1 MLALMIQTSRIE
13 KYEQM
18 HQLLNEKQWRHYL
31 ALEAQERGSVMQ
43 VAREAHVSHNT
54 VLRGLREL
62 EAGER
67 YSPGDRQRK
76 EGGGRKQAVEK
87 DASLLPDLESLLEP
101 KGDPMSLL
109 KWTTKSVA
117 HLKEALEGMGHEH
130 GVAKT
135 SIRRILHSL
144 DYSLRANKKNI
155 EGSSHEDRDEQ
166 FAHIKGKCQE
176 FEEQGNPIISVD
188 CKKKELIGLFKNNGT
203 EWVAKGEDT
212 QVSVYDF
219 ASLSDGKAIPYGV
232 YDLVHNRGFVNVG
245 IDHDTAEF
253 AVESIRRWWKE
264 WGRGGH
270 SLYPDKKELL
280 ITADGGGSNG
290 VRNRLWKKA
299 LQELSN
305 DEQLAISVVHYPPA
319 TSKWNKIEHRLFSYI
334 SINWRAT
341 PLTSLEVV
349 LELISH
355 TTTNEGLTVTA
366 VKDSHIYPTGRKVTD
381 DEVATLN
388 LVREAFH
395 GEWNYTIS
403 PQPSPSSSQLI

>member
-1 MLALMIQTSRIE
+1 MR
-13 KYEQM
+13 QM
-18 HQLLNEKQWRHYL
+18 LNEKQWRHFL

-43 VAREAHVSHNT
+43 VAQDACVSHNT
-54 VLRGLREL
+54 ILRGLREL

-76 EGGGRKQAVEK
+76 EGGGRKQATDK
-87 DASLLPDLESLLEP
+87 DTSLLPDLESLLEP

-109 KWTTKSVA
+109 KWTTKSVS
-117 HLKEALEGMGHEH
+117 HLKGALEQMGHT
-130 GVAKT
+130 VAET
-135 SIRRILHSL
+135 TIRQVLHAL
-144 DYSLRANKKNI
+144 GYSLRANKKNI
-155 EGSSHEDRDEQ
+155 EGSSHADRDEQ
-166 FAHIKGKCQE
+166 FAHIKAKCQQ
-176 FEEQGNPIISVD
+176 FEQHANPIISVD
-188 CKKKELIGLFKNNGT
+188 CKKKELIGQFKNNGE
-203 EWVAKGEDT
+203 EWVAKGEHT
-212 QVSVYDF
+212 EVSVYDF
-219 ASLSDGKAIPYGV
+219 LSLSDGKAIPYGV
-232 YDLVHNRGFVNVG
+232 YDLVHNQGFVNVG

-253 AVESIRRWWKE
+253 AVESIRRWWRQ
-264 WGRGGH
+264 WGRE
-270 SLYPDKKELL
+270 LYPGKTQLL

-305 DEQLAISVVHYPPA
+305 DEQLAITVAHYPPA
-319 TSKWNKIEHRLFSYI
+319 SSKWNKIEHRLFSFI

-366 VKDSHIYPTGRKVTD
+366 QMDSHEYPTGRKVTD
-381 DEVATLN
+381 DEVAALH

-395 GEWNYTIS
+395 GEWNYTIL
-403 PQPSPSSSQLI
+403 PQSTPSPRQLI